1 MFGININEIVMTIG
15 FIGVIFIIFAET
27 GLFLGFFLPGDSL
40 LFAAG
45 LLASQKYFDIHWLVF
60 CVMLA
65 AFIGYT
71 LGYWFGAKLGGW
83 LVTRPDRW
91 YFKKHYL
98 DDAHAFYNKHGG
110 KALVLARL
118 VPIIRTFVPIVAGM
132 GKMNFLRYTIYNIIG
147 AVVWGAGV
155 TYAGYF
161 LGASIPNAEKY
172 ILPITLGIIV
182 LSVLPGIYHIV
193 QKRLAGRR

>member
-15 FIGVIFIIFAET
+15 FVGVIFIIFAET

-45 LLASQKYFDIHWLVF
+45 LLASQNYFDVHWLVV

-65 AFIGYT
+65 AFIGYMI
-71 LGYWFGAKLGGW
+71 GYWFGAKLGGW
-83 LVTRPDRW
+83 LVNRPDRW

-98 DDAHAFYNKHGG
+98 DDAHAFYQKHGG

-132 GKMNFLRYTIYNIIG
+132 GKMNLLRYTIYNIIG

-193 QKRLAGRR
+193 QKRLAARR